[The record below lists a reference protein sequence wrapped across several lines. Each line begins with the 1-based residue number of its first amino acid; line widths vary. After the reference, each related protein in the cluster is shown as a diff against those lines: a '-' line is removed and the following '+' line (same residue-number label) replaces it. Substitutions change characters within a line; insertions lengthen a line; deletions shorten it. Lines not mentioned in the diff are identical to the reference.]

1 MNVVNLEIQNK
12 VITCKFGIL
21 AFKHYCDDQK
31 IGLADLGDNL
41 AKRDLFGMGDLI
53 YFAYVANCNLN
64 GHPVEFTKAQATEW
78 LEYLDEKQL
87 EEVNK
92 AILDVKIF
100 GKNMNAKESNDKKK

>member
-31 IGLADLGDNL
+31 IGLSELGDNL
-41 AKRDLFGMGDLI
+41 AKREVFGIGDLV
-53 YFAYVANCNLN
+53 YFGYVANCNLN
-64 GHPVEFTKAQATEW
+64 GHPVEFAKAQATEW
-78 LEYLDEKQL
+78 LTDLDEEQL
-87 EEVNK
+87 VEINN

-100 GKNMNAKESNDKKK
+100 GKNLDGSKSDKKK